1 MFSKIK
7 TDRYTP
13 SFSERIDRAAKAISD
28 SYAILIGA
36 GAGLSA
42 AAGLRYS
49 GPEFER
55 EFADYIEKYHF
66 PDLYSSS
73 FHEFATEEERWAR
86 WARHIDFIRFRPG
99 AMPLY
104 RDLLDLVS
112 GKNYFVITTNVD
124 AQFRKAGFD
133 KDRIFEVQGDYG
145 LMQCARACHDT
156 LYDDRRTVED
166 INANA
171 HDLTV
176 DSRFVPHC
184 PACGGK
190 MDVHVRVNGNFIE
203 DAHWHSMAERYYSF
217 IEKYKTSRLVLLEL
231 GVGFNTPTI
240 IRYPFEQIT
249 YADQDATLIRLN
261 RDYPQSSQEIQP
273 QTISFSEDMSMVI
286 SKIKLSETHLLPP
299 TLRLD

>member
-1 MFSKIK
+1 MPN
-7 TDRYTP
+7 Y
-13 SFSERIDRAAKAISD
+13 SERIDRAAQAISD
-28 SYAILIGA
+28 SDAILIGV

-49 GPEFER
+49 GPEFEH

-66 PDLYSSS
+66 PDLYSSA
-73 FHEFATEEERWAR
+73 FYDFATEEERWTR

-99 AMPLY
+99 ALPLY
-104 RDLLDLVS
+104 SELLELVKN
-112 GKNYFVITTNVD
+112 KNYFVITTNVD
-124 AQFRKAGFD
+124 AQFRKAGFNEN
-133 KDRIFEVQGDYG
+133 RIFEVQGDYG

-156 LYDDRRTVED
+156 LYDDRRSVED

-184 PACGGK
+184 PVCGGK

-217 IEKYKTSRLVLLEL
+217 VEKYKSSRLVLLEL

-261 RDYPQSSQEIQP
+261 SDSPQCSPEIQR

-286 SKIKLSETHLLPP
+286 SKIKLSETHLLPTTP
-299 TLRLD
+299 RLG